1 LNLKTSTSGTARR
14 SLGPPR
20 EDPIGGGECP
30 HEPDGEFPV
39 ASFQMPDKTAPPG
52 VEDSA
57 RIVLVLLL
65 VLEAMGW
72 CVGVGG
78 LAGIEYEYRPAG

>member
-1 LNLKTSTSGTARR
+1 MSSRAV
-14 SLGPPR
+14 
-20 EDPIGGGECP
+20 
-30 HEPDGEFPV
+30 GEFPD
-39 ASFQMPDKTAPPG
+39 ARFQMPDKTAPPG

-57 RIVLVLLL
+57 RIVLLLLL

-72 CVGVGG
+72 RVRVGG

>member
-1 LNLKTSTSGTARR
+1 MSSRAGR
-14 SLGPPR
+14 
-20 EDPIGGGECP
+20 
-30 HEPDGEFPV
+30 EFPD

-57 RIVLVLLL
+57 RIVLLLVLVL